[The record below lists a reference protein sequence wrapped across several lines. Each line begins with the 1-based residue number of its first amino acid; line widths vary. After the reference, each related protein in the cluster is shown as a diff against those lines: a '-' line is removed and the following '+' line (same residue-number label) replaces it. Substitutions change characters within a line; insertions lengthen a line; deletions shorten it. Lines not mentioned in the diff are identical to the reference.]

1 MFTERVD
8 LDEGAVV
15 EEVIDALT
23 RGEFPAVV
31 LRLDSFLATTS
42 FGLGFSFPKVLD
54 TVIVA
59 HAISLLPDRSISD
72 SLRASEKSVI
82 KLNHYFS
89 YSITETGG
97 VLSDGPLLSRVKNV
111 TARQHNPFGFDAPC
125 EPFVPGYGDANA
137 HFHVIG
143 DHPGV
148 HGGATSGIPFTD
160 NAAGERLQRALVE
173 AGLLAEAGT
182 PPTVEKTY
190 LSYLYMC
197 GGDPPTDADY
207 EALEPL
213 FDTELRAITAHV
225 LLPVGERATRHVF
238 ANTTSEP
245 TESIDMDALHATE
258 VPGSGWLVYPIK
270 EPAEWSDNDE
280 DALVDILTTLLKTDY
295 RREADLGRFLPNDD
309 PYLVR

>member
-1 MFTERVD
+1 
-8 LDEGAVV
+8 
-15 EEVIDALT
+15 
-23 RGEFPAVV
+23 
-31 LRLDSFLATTS
+31 
-42 FGLGFSFPKVLD
+42 
-54 TVIVA
+54 
-59 HAISLLPDRSISD
+59 
-72 SLRASEKSVI
+72 LRASEKSVI

-97 VLSDGPLLSRVKNV
+97 VLSDGPLSSRVKNV

-148 HGGATSGIPFTD
+148 HGGASSGIPFTD

-173 AGLLAEAGT
+173 AGLLADSGT

-207 EALEPL
+207 EDLEPL

-238 ANTTSEP
+238 ENTTSEP
-245 TESIDMDALHATE
+245 TESIDMDALHGTE
-258 VPGSGWLVYPIK
+258 VLGSGWLVYPIK
-270 EPAEWSDNDE
+270 EPAEWTDDDE
-280 DALVDILTTLLKTDY
+280 DALVNALTALLKTDY

>member
-1 MFTERVD
+1 
-8 LDEGAVV
+8 
-15 EEVIDALT
+15 
-23 RGEFPAVV
+23 
-31 LRLDSFLATTS
+31 
-42 FGLGFSFPKVLD
+42 
-54 TVIVA
+54 
-59 HAISLLPDRSISD
+59 
-72 SLRASEKSVI
+72 
-82 KLNHYFS
+82 
-89 YSITETGG
+89 
-97 VLSDGPLLSRVKNV
+97 VKNV

-148 HGGATSGIPFTD
+148 HGGTASGVPFTGST
-160 NAAGERLQRALVE
+160 AGERLQRALVE
-173 AGLLAEAGT
+173 AGLLSEAGD

-207 EALEPL
+207 EDLEPL

-238 ANTTSEP
+238 ANTTAEP
-245 TESIDMDALHATE
+245 TESIDMDARHATE
-258 VPGSGWLVYPIK
+258 VVGSGWLVYPIK
-270 EPAEWSDNDE
+270 EPAEWTADEE
-280 DALVDILTTLLKTDY
+280 DALVDALTALLETDY
-295 RREADLGRFLPNDD
+295 RREADLGRFMPGED